1 MGTNPKDILDQNKS
15 TLGLQSFYSQKIPP
29 ISTGITLPRN
39 ASQDL
44 KLNSRK
50 QIGIIETSN
59 TFSNTRSG
67 MYICIGG
74 KKRGVEA
81 GFNAIEYDQEFID
94 AFEKNIAINKKTFA
108 PVNPEFYHKIQ
119 DILRNNNLSL
129 VAEQSAQIILDEI
142 MKNTQ
147 ALNELSEFIQE
158 NNFNEKIINPPFSI
172 WMFKQDYEIK
182 GKNEVYIPKI
192 RAEGLK
198 RDDIRGSTNRV
209 KENINALRECMAN
222 DIAIASGYNTQQQ
235 RLMQSTYPNGEI
247 KFMTAC
253 KLAPGFKEIGEE
265 YSIRGDIY
273 DPKEKKGLF
282 ENYLTSKKDDHKA
295 ITHSVNVPLMGTLS
309 AYSAFAQDTD
319 FMGAYGQN
327 KGIKNHKPFIID
339 LGKAFRPNTLTEI
352 ISTLQD
358 NGQFSQFME
367 NVAIDPI
374 RRHVI
379 YRNNSILQDTP
390 FIETMIGYHMLNKMV
405 NNVEPR
411 REIAE
416 SYNVALRQII
426 LDYIA
431 RMKTEGV
438 TVQWNEQELQNPF
451 DAIMAKVEGG
461 SLNKIFAQYEAAVK
475 SLDHPDRSPDEK
487 KEIAEYL
494 TEVTK
499 AKEIAN
505 QSAKKILTV
514 FNNRLQLTANQVE
527 ILSNLE
533 KLTSPVVKDLS
544 SDQKVV
550 LSHLQVDRKSRLP
563 WAFKQL
569 QGETGTAIGSAW
581 LECDLSKNPDFNYS
595 SNKTQVLENAKAE
608 MIKFLKAQH
617 VSKFIIADISNGFIY
632 ENKLVI
638 AVSKEAITAL
648 NKALNEKNVH
658 EYRIPLSSAGK
669 TLEIVG
675 KTFFDY
681 TEQKR
686 THSFRGRLF
695 KDNFVGPL
703 RLTHYK
709 SILFRETQ
717 GNTALQLM
725 TLIGF
730 LNSGSKDL
738 KKELVATLNMGKDAE
753 MTKKRLTILIT
764 EELLKINPDLQESKI
779 NDLITKYEKLFKE
792 LNTLIEAKQPVDAS
806 KKQDEIAETMQTD
819 INSSFSSSYVNDTTP
834 QETVSNRPGPT

>member
-1 MGTNPKDILDQNKS
+1 MGINPKDITGKNKS
-15 TLGLQSFYSQKIPP
+15 TLGLQSFNSQKFPP
-29 ISTGITLPRN
+29 ISPEITLPRN
-39 ASQDL
+39 ASQDF

-50 QIGIIETSN
+50 QIGILETLDPITN
-59 TFSNTRSG
+59 TASG
-67 MYICIGG
+67 VYICIGG

-94 AFEKNIAINKKTFA
+94 AFQKNLAINRKTFV
-108 PVNPEFYHKIQ
+108 PDNPEFFQKIQ

-129 VAEQSAQIILDEI
+129 SGEQSPQIILDEI
-142 MKNTQ
+142 MKNTK
-147 ALNELSEFIQE
+147 AINELAAYIQE

-182 GKNEVYIPKI
+182 SQNEVYIPKT

-235 RLMQSTYPNGEI
+235 RLIQSTYPNGEI

-273 DPKEKKGLF
+273 NPKEKKGLF
-282 ENYLTSKKDDHKA
+282 ENYLTSKKDDDKA
-295 ITHSVNVPLMGTLS
+295 IAHSVNVPLMGTLS

-339 LGKAFRPNTLTEI
+339 LGKAFRPNSLTEI

-358 NGQFSQFME
+358 NGQFSQVME

-405 NNVEPR
+405 KNVEPR
-411 REIAE
+411 REIVE

-431 RMKTEGV
+431 RMKKEGV
-438 TVQWNEQELQNPF
+438 SVQWNEQELQKPF

-461 SLNKIFAQYEAAVK
+461 SLNKIFAQYEAAVT
-475 SLDHPDRSPDEK
+475 SLDNPSRSPDEK
-487 KEIAEYL
+487 KEIADYL
-494 TEVTK
+494 SEVTK

-505 QSAKKILTV
+505 ESANKILAV
-514 FNNRLQLTANQVE
+514 FENRLQLTANQID

-563 WAFKQL
+563 WSFKQRRDTN
-569 QGETGTAIGSAW
+569 GAAIGAAW
-581 LECDLSKNPDFNYS
+581 LECDISKNPDFNYS
-595 SNKTQVLENAKAE
+595 SNKTQVLENAKE
-608 MIKFLKAQH
+608 TMIKFLKEQH
-617 VSKFIIADISNGFIY
+617 VSTFIIANIANGFIN
-632 ENKLVI
+632 ENKLI
-638 AVSKEAITAL
+638 IPASKEVLTAL
-648 NKALNEKNVH
+648 NKVLNEKNVH
-658 EYRIPLSSAGK
+658 EYRVPLSSANK
-669 TLEIVG
+669 TLEIAG
-675 KTFFDY
+675 KTLFAY
-681 TEQKR
+681 SEQKR

-703 RLTHYK
+703 RLSHYK
-709 SILFRETQ
+709 TILFKDSQ
-717 GNTALQLM
+717 GNTPLQLM
-725 TLIGF
+725 TLIGL

-738 KKELVATLNMGKDAE
+738 KKELIATLNMGKDAE

-764 EELLKINPDLQESKI
+764 EEFFKINPNLKESDI
-779 NDLITKYEKLFKE
+779 NGLITKYEKLFKE
-792 LNTLIEAKQPVDAS
+792 LNTLIEAKQSVEAS
-806 KKQDEIAETMQTD
+806 SKQNEISETMQTD
-819 INSSFSSSYVNDTTP
+819 IENYATSYVNHATP
-834 QETVSNRPGPT
+834 QETISNRPGPT